1 MYAEPS
7 MATSTAD
14 WRGTARAR
22 GRERSEDNPL
32 TAPGRYPLVPVIA
45 FCLFMLL
52 GVSLIMLFSVEG
64 AGGGGSEVLKQA
76 LFGGAGAIGL
86 LLIWS
91 VPYQRLTKWSVMMY
105 LGMIAVLVIVLLF
118 GVEIKG
124 ARRWLRVLPMFD
136 VKVQPSEFARPTLI
150 LILAWYF
157 RRYRGLIHRFF
168 NGILIP
174 LGIAGVLCGLVL
186 LERDFGQTAFL
197 GCLCFGMMFI
207 AGSRWIPMGST
218 LLVLGVVFLGLIMLD
233 PVRRGRVE
241 AFLQEHEQGTVD
253 AQISAATNFQA
264 DQSVLAIQEGAILG
278 RGLVNGYRKEGRFV
292 PEATN
297 DFIFSVIG
305 EELGLVGTLGVV
317 FLYGVLIVVGT
328 VIAFRAPDAT
338 GMLIA
343 SGLTLNLGGQALLN
357 LLVVTK
363 LFVNKGL
370 PLPFIS
376 QGGSNLMM
384 HMVCMGILLNIYV
397 QGQAKR
403 RRRLASPLPL
413 RMQGEHDSLDR
424 AIDF

>member
-1 MYAEPS
+1 

-14 WRGTARAR
+14 WRGAARVR
-22 GRERSEDNPL
+22 RRKRLEVNPL
-32 TAPGRYPLVPVIA
+32 TAPVRCPLVPVIA
-45 FCLFMLL
+45 FCIFMLL

-64 AGGGGSEVLKQA
+64 ARGGGSAVLKQA
-76 LFGGAGAIGL
+76 LFGVAGAIGL
-86 LLIWS
+86 LLLWI
-91 VPYQRLTKWSVMMY
+91 VPYQRLTKWSVMLY
-105 LGMIAVLVIVLLF
+105 LGMICVLIIVLLV
-118 GVEIKG
+118 GVEKNG
-124 ARRWLRVLPMFD
+124 ARRWLLVVPMYD

-150 LILAWYF
+150 LVLAWYF
-157 RRYRGLIHRFF
+157 QRYRGLMHRYIS
-168 NGILIP
+168 GILVP
-174 LGIAGVLCGLVL
+174 LGLAGVLCGLVL

-197 GCLCFGMMFI
+197 GCLCIGMMFI
-207 AGSRWIPMGST
+207 AGSRWIPMGLT
-218 LLVLGVVFLGLIMLD
+218 VLLLGVVFLGLIMMD

-253 AQISAATNFQA
+253 AQISAATNYQA

-317 FLYGVLIVVGT
+317 FLYGVLILAGT

-376 QGGSNLMM
+376 QGGSNLVM
-384 HMVCMGILLNIYV
+384 HLACMGILLNIYV
-397 QGQAKR
+397 QGQAHR
-403 RRRLASPLPL
+403 RRRQVSPLPL
-413 RMQGEHDSLDR
+413 RMQGEHASLDGT
-424 AIDF
+424 IDF